1 MRTDMVMQPKTTR
14 VLAGI
19 VVNTTWHH
27 NASNRFEWN
36 SQSMNLIA
44 YKLSETK
51 MKRNCFKATDMHKHN
66 VSRWI
71 KCSLHN
77 SVTKEGE
84 LH

>member
-36 SQSMNLIA
+36 SQSM
-44 YKLSETK
+44 
-51 MKRNCFKATDMHKHN
+51 
-66 VSRWI
+66 
-71 KCSLHN
+71 
-77 SVTKEGE
+77 
-84 LH
+84 